1 MIMLILFL
9 AWLILGSLLL
19 SIAYR
24 SRRLAEADHVS
35 AIERRARHELRDS
48 EEALAEEVQAILKE
62 EEAVS

>member
-1 MIMLILFL
+1 MIMLFLFL
-9 AWLILGSLLL
+9 AWLILGSALLF
-19 SIAYR
+19 IAHR
-24 SRRLAEADHVS
+24 SRRLSEADHMS

>member
-1 MIMLILFL
+1 MILLVLLF
-9 AWLILGSLLL
+9 AWLIAGTILIFLV
-19 SIAYR
+19 YR
-24 SRRLAEADHVS
+24 SKRLSEDDHTS